1 MSGPLRILI
10 SALGGEGGGVLASW
24 IADAAIADG
33 QVAQRTS
40 VPGVTQ
46 RTGRTTYYIEMV
58 RAEGRR
64 PILSLAPTAGEVDLF
79 IATELLEAGRLIQA
93 GFVTPDRTT
102 VIAPLRRV
110 YAITE
115 KIAMADGRADSDLI
129 VNAAKQFSKAHHI
142 GDFQA
147 MADGARAQLNAVLFG
162 LAARSLAISPQACR
176 KAIEADGRAIEANIR
191 GFDAGFAFEAEEPA
205 PAPDAAPAS
214 PPPPAAGEFDAAIS
228 SFPIEVHAIAREGV
242 SRSVDFQ
249 NAAYARLY
257 LDRIQRFARAPGAD
271 GAFLAELARHLAI
284 RMTSEDVVRV
294 AQLKLRET
302 RLAMVRAEARAK
314 PGDIVR
320 ITEFLKP
327 GPHEILSI
335 LPAPVARGL
344 LAIVRM
350 MKLERAAIP
359 MRVHTTGLF
368 GFLQL
373 RVLSSLRGLRPMSL
387 RAAEEKAWVEAW
399 LDLIDKALRVDREA
413 AREIVET
420 AQLVRGY
427 GETWE
432 RGHANW
438 RKIADEIIK
447 PMLTGAKPPAHFADA
462 VLQARLAALADPEG
476 KRLTAL
482 IHSVNHLPAPASA

>member
-33 QVAQRTS
+33 YVAQRTS
-40 VPGVTQ
+40 VPGVAQ
-46 RTGRTTYYIEMV
+46 RTGSTTYYIEMV
-58 RAEGRR
+58 RAAGRR

-93 GFVTPDRTT
+93 GFITPERTT

-115 KIAMADGRADSDLI
+115 KIAMSDGRADSDLI
-129 VNAAKQFSKAHHI
+129 VNAAKRFSKAHHI
-142 GDFQA
+142 ADFQA
-147 MADGARAQLNAVLFG
+147 LADGARAQLNAVLFG

-176 KAIEADGRAIEANIR
+176 KAIEADGRAIEANLR
-191 GFDAGFAFEAEEPA
+191 GFDAGFAFEAKEPA
-205 PAPDAAPAS
+205 PDMDAAPAS
-214 PPPPAAGEFDAAIS
+214 VAPAATEYDAAIS
-228 SFPIEVHAIAREGV
+228 SLPIEVHAIAREGL

-257 LDRIQRFARAPGAD
+257 LERIQRFARAPGAD
-271 GAFLAELARHLAI
+271 GAFLADLARHLAI

-320 ITEFLKP
+320 IIEFLKP

-335 LPAPVARGL
+335 LPAPLARSL

-368 GFLQL
+368 GYLQL
-373 RVLSSLRGLRPMSL
+373 RALSSLRALRPMSL
-387 RAAEEKAWVEAW
+387 RAAEEKAWIENW
-399 LDLIDKALRVDREA
+399 LDLIEKALRTDCEA
-413 AREIVET
+413 ARQIVET

-447 PMLTGAKPPAHFADA
+447 PMLAGGQPPAHFADA
-462 VLQARLAALADPEG
+462 ILQARLAALADPEG
-476 KRLTAL
+476 KRLAAL
-482 IHSVNHLPAPASA
+482 INSVNQLAPSGAT

>member
-40 VPGVTQ
+40 VPGVAQ
-46 RTGRTTYYIEMV
+46 RTGSTTYYIEMV
-58 RAEGRR
+58 RAQGRR

-93 GFVTPDRTT
+93 GFVTPERTT

-115 KIAMADGRADSDLI
+115 KIAMSDGRADSDLI

-147 MADGARAQLNAVLFG
+147 LADGARAQLNAVLFG

-191 GFDAGFAFEAEEPA
+191 GFDAGFAFEAKEPA
-205 PAPDAAPAS
+205 PAQDAAPAS
-214 PPPPAAGEFDAAIS
+214 PPSAAGEFDAAIS

-249 NAAYARLY
+249 NVAYARLY
-257 LDRIQRFARAPGAD
+257 LERLQRFARAPGAD
-271 GAFLAELARHLAI
+271 SAFLAELARHLAI

-320 ITEFLKP
+320 IIEFLKP

-335 LPAPVARGL
+335 LPAPLARSL
-344 LAIVRM
+344 LAIVR
-350 MKLERAAIP
+350 KLGLERAAIP

-373 RVLSSLRGLRPMSL
+373 RALSSLRGLRPMSL
-387 RAAEEKAWVEAW
+387 RAAEEKAWIEAW

-438 RKIADEIIK
+438 RKIADEIIR
-447 PMLTGAKPPAHFADA
+447 PMLASAKPPSHFADA
-462 VLQARLAALADPEG
+462 VLQARLAAVADPEG

-482 IHSVNHLPAPASA
+482 IHSVHHLTAPASA

>member
-1 MSGPLRILI
+1 MSAPIRILI

-24 IADAAIADG
+24 LADAAMADG
-33 QVAQRTS
+33 YVAQRTS
-40 VPGVTQ
+40 VPGVAQ
-46 RTGRTTYYIEMV
+46 RTGSTTYYVEML
-58 RAEGRR
+58 RAEGRT
-64 PILSLAPTAGEVDLF
+64 PVLCLAPTAGEVDLF

-102 VIAPLRRV
+102 IIAPLRRV

-115 KIAMADGRADSDLI
+115 KIAMSDGRADSDLI
-129 VNAAKQFSKAHHI
+129 VTAAKQFSKAHHI
-142 GDFQA
+142 ADFQA
-147 MADGARAQLNAVLFG
+147 LADEARAQLNAVLFG
-162 LAARSLAISPQACR
+162 LAARSLSISPQACR
-176 KAIEADGRAIEANIR
+176 KAIEADGRAIEANLR
-191 GFDAGFAFEAEEPA
+191 GFDTGFAYEAKEPA
-205 PAPDAAPAS
+205 PAVDASPASVAPAS
-214 PPPPAAGEFDAAIS
+214 AQFDAAIS
-228 SFPIEVHAIAREGV
+228 SFPLEVRDIAREGV
-242 SRSVDFQ
+242 LRSVDFQ

-257 LDRIQRFARAPGAD
+257 LERVQRFARAPGAD
-271 GAFLAELARHLAI
+271 GAFLADLARHLAI

-335 LPAPVARGL
+335 LPAPLARGL
-344 LAIVRM
+344 LVIVR
-350 MKLERAAIP
+350 KLGLERAAIP

-373 RVLSSLRGLRPMSL
+373 RALSSLRALRPLSL
-387 RAAEEKAWVEAW
+387 RAAEEKAWIETW
-399 LDLIDKALRVDREA
+399 LDLIEKAQRVDHEA
-413 AREIVET
+413 ARQIVET

-438 RKIADEIIK
+438 RAIADQIVR
-447 PMLTGAKPPAHFADA
+447 PMLAAAQPPAHFADA

-476 KRLTAL
+476 KRLNAL
-482 IHSVNHLPAPASA
+482 IDSVNQLAGSGAK

>member
-40 VPGVTQ
+40 VPGVAQ
-46 RTGRTTYYIEMV
+46 RTGSTTYYIEMV
-58 RAEGRR
+58 RAQGRR

-115 KIAMADGRADSDLI
+115 KIAMADGRADSDMI
-129 VNAAKQFSKAHHI
+129 ISAAKRFSKAHHI
-142 GDFQA
+142 ADFQA
-147 MADGARAQLNAVLFG
+147 LADGARAQLNAVLFG

-176 KAIEADGRAIEANIR
+176 KAIEADGRAIEANLR
-191 GFDAGFAFEAEEPA
+191 GFDAGFAFEAKEPA

-214 PPPPAAGEFDAAIS
+214 MPPAAGEFDAAIS
-228 SFPIEVHAIAREGV
+228 SLPIEVHAIAREGV
-242 SRSVDFQ
+242 SRLVDFQ
-249 NAAYARLY
+249 SAAYARLY
-257 LDRIQRFARAPGAD
+257 VDRIQRFARAPGAD

-320 ITEFLKP
+320 IIEFLKP

-335 LPAPVARGL
+335 LPAPLARGL
-344 LAIVRM
+344 LAIVHM

-373 RVLSSLRGLRPMSL
+373 RALSSLRALRPMSL
-387 RAAEEKAWVEAW
+387 RGAEERAWVEAW
-399 LDLIDKALRVDREA
+399 LYLIDKALRTDRQA

-438 RKIADEIIK
+438 RKIADDIIR
-447 PMLTGAKPPAHFADA
+447 PMLVAAQPPAHFADA

-476 KRLTAL
+476 KRLEAL
-482 IHSVNHLPAPASA
+482 IHSVNRLALSGAA

>member
-33 QVAQRTS
+33 HVAQRTS
-40 VPGVTQ
+40 VPGVAQ
-46 RTGRTTYYIEMV
+46 RTGSTTYYIEMV

-115 KIAMADGRADSDLI
+115 KIAMADGRADSDMI

-147 MADGARAQLNAVLFG
+147 LADGARAQLNAVLFG
-162 LAARSLAISPQACR
+162 LAARSLSISPHACR

-191 GFDAGFAFEAEEPA
+191 GFDAGFAFEAKEPA

-214 PPPPAAGEFDAAIS
+214 PPPAAGEFDAAIS
-228 SFPIEVHAIAREGV
+228 SLPIEVHATAREGV
-242 SRSVDFQ
+242 SRLVDFQ

-302 RLAMVRAEARAK
+302 RLAMVRAEARTK

-320 ITEFLKP
+320 IIEFLQP
-327 GPHEILSI
+327 GPHEILSM
-335 LPAPVARGL
+335 LPAPLARGL
-344 LAIVRM
+344 LAIVR
-350 MKLERAAIP
+350 KLGLERAAIP

-373 RVLSSLRGLRPMSL
+373 RALSSLRGLRPMSL

-399 LDLIDKALRVDREA
+399 LDLIDKALQTDREA

-438 RKIADEIIK
+438 RKIADDIIR

-476 KRLTAL
+476 KRLEAL
-482 IHSVNHLPAPASA
+482 INSVNRLTLSGAT

>member
-33 QVAQRTS
+33 HVAQRTS
-40 VPGVTQ
+40 VPGVAQ
-46 RTGRTTYYIEMV
+46 RTGSTTYYIEMV

-115 KIAMADGRADSDLI
+115 KIAMSDGRADSDLI
-129 VNAAKQFSKAHHI
+129 VNAAKQFSQAHHI
-142 GDFQA
+142 ADFQA
-147 MADGARAQLNAVLFG
+147 LADGARAQLNAVLFG
-162 LAARSLAISPQACR
+162 LAARRLSISPQACR
-176 KAIEADGRAIEANIR
+176 KAIEADGRAIEANLR
-191 GFDAGFAFEAEEPA
+191 GFDAGFAFEAKEPA
-205 PAPDAAPAS
+205 PDINAAPANIA
-214 PPPPAAGEFDAAIS
+214 PAATEYDGAIS
-228 SFPIEVHAIAREGV
+228 SLPIEVHAVAREGL

-257 LDRIQRFARAPGAD
+257 LERVQRFAQAPGAD
-271 GAFLAELARHLAI
+271 GAFLADLARHLAI

-320 ITEFLKP
+320 IIEFLKP

-335 LPAPVARGL
+335 LPAPLARSL

-368 GFLQL
+368 GYLQL
-373 RVLSSLRGLRPMSL
+373 RALSSLRALRPISL
-387 RAAEEKAWVEAW
+387 RAAEEKAWIENW
-399 LDLIDKALRVDREA
+399 LDLIDKALRTDCEA
-413 AREIVET
+413 ARQIVET

-432 RGHANW
+432 RGHVNW

-447 PMLTGAKPPAHFADA
+447 PVLAGGKPPAHFADA
-462 VLQARLAALADPEG
+462 ILQARLAALADPEG
-476 KRLTAL
+476 KRLAAL
-482 IHSVNHLPAPASA
+482 INSINQLAPSGAT

>member
-33 QVAQRTS
+33 HVAQRTS
-40 VPGVTQ
+40 VPGVAQ
-46 RTGRTTYYIEMV
+46 RTGSTTYYIELV

-64 PILSLAPTAGEVDLF
+64 PVLSLAPTAGEVDLF

-115 KIAMADGRADSDLI
+115 KIAMSDGRADSDLI
-129 VNAAKQFSKAHHI
+129 VSAAKQFSKAHHI
-142 GDFQA
+142 ADFQA
-147 MADGARAQLNAVLFG
+147 LADEARAQLNAVLFG
-162 LAARSLAISPQACR
+162 LAARSLSISPQACR
-176 KAIEADGRAIEANIR
+176 KAIEADGRAIDANLR
-191 GFDAGFAFEAEEPA
+191 GFDAGFAFETKEPA
-205 PAPDAAPAS
+205 PDVDAAPAS
-214 PPPPAAGEFDAAIS
+214 VAPAATDFDAAIS
-228 SFPIEVHAIAREGV
+228 SFPMEAQAIAREGV

-257 LDRIQRFARAPGAD
+257 LERLQRFAQAPGAD
-271 GAFLAELARHLAI
+271 GAFLADLARHLAI

-302 RLAMVRAEARAK
+302 RLTMVRAEARAK

-320 ITEFLKP
+320 IIEFLKP

-335 LPAPVARGL
+335 LPAPLARGL
-344 LAIVRM
+344 LVIVR
-350 MKLERAAIP
+350 KLGLERAAIP

-373 RVLSSLRGLRPMSL
+373 RALSSLRALRPISL
-387 RAAEEKAWVEAW
+387 RAAEEKAWIETW
-399 LDLIDKALRVDREA
+399 LDLIDKARRMDREA

-427 GETWE
+427 GDTWE

-438 RKIADEIIK
+438 RKIADEIIR
-447 PMLTGAKPPAHFADA
+447 PMLANATPPTHFADA
-462 VLQARLAALADPEG
+462 VLQARLTALADPEG
-476 KRLTAL
+476 KRLAAL
-482 IHSVNHLPAPASA
+482 IHSVHHLSVAAPA

>member
-33 QVAQRTS
+33 HVAQRTS
-40 VPGVTQ
+40 VPGVAQ
-46 RTGRTTYYIEMV
+46 RTGSTTYYIEMV

-115 KIAMADGRADSDLI
+115 KIAMSDGRADSDLI
-129 VNAAKQFSKAHHI
+129 VSAAKQFSKAHDI
-142 GDFQA
+142 ADFQA
-147 MADGARAQLNAVLFG
+147 LADGARAQLNAVLFG
-162 LAARSLAISPQACR
+162 LAARRLSISPHACR
-176 KAIEADGRAIEANIR
+176 KAIEADGRAIEANLR
-191 GFDAGFAFEAEEPA
+191 GFDAGFAFDANEPA
-205 PAPDAAPAS
+205 PDEVAVMAS
-214 PPPPAAGEFDAAIS
+214 DTNKASEFDATIYNL
-228 SFPIEVHAIAREGV
+228 PPEVHDIAREGV
-242 SRSVDFQ
+242 SRLTDFQ
-249 NAAYARLY
+249 NAPYAQLY
-257 LDRIQRFARAPGAD
+257 LDRVQRFARAPGGD
-271 GAFLAELARHLAI
+271 GPFLADLARHLAI

-320 ITEFLKP
+320 IIEFLKP

-335 LPAPVARGL
+335 LPTPLARGL
-344 LAIVRM
+344 LWIVRRLG
-350 MKLERAAIP
+350 LEGAAIP

-373 RVLSSLRGLRPMSL
+373 RALSSLRGLRPISL
-387 RAAEEKAWVEAW
+387 RAAEEKAWVEVW
-399 LDLIDKALRVDREA
+399 LDLIDKALRMDREA

-447 PMLTGAKPPAHFADA
+447 PILAGAKPPAHFADA

-476 KRLTAL
+476 KRLAAL
-482 IHSVNHLPAPASA
+482 IGSINRLAPSGAA

>member
-33 QVAQRTS
+33 HVAQRTS
-40 VPGVTQ
+40 VPGVAQ
-46 RTGRTTYYIEMV
+46 RTGSTTYYIEMV

-115 KIAMADGRADSDLI
+115 KIAMSDGRADSYLI
-129 VNAAKQFSKAHHI
+129 VSAAKQFSKAHDI
-142 GDFQA
+142 ADFQA
-147 MADGARAQLNAVLFG
+147 LADGARAQLNAVLFG
-162 LAARSLAISPQACR
+162 LAARRLSISPHACR
-176 KAIEADGRAIEANIR
+176 KAIEADGRAIEANLR
-191 GFDAGFAFEAEEPA
+191 GFDAGFAFDANEPA
-205 PAPDAAPAS
+205 PDEVAVMAS
-214 PPPPAAGEFDAAIS
+214 DTNKASEFDATIYNL
-228 SFPIEVHAIAREGV
+228 PPEVHDIAREGV
-242 SRSVDFQ
+242 SRLTDFQ
-249 NAAYARLY
+249 NAPYAQLY
-257 LDRIQRFARAPGAD
+257 LDRVQRFARAPGGD
-271 GAFLAELARHLAI
+271 GPFLADLARHLAI

-320 ITEFLKP
+320 IIEFLKP

-335 LPAPVARGL
+335 LPTPLARGL
-344 LAIVRM
+344 LWMVRRLG
-350 MKLERAAIP
+350 LEGAAIP

-373 RVLSSLRGLRPMSL
+373 RALSSLRGLRPISL
-387 RAAEEKAWVEAW
+387 RAAEEKAWVEVW
-399 LDLIDKALRVDREA
+399 LDLIDKALRMDREA

-447 PMLTGAKPPAHFADA
+447 PILAGAKPPAHFADA

-476 KRLTAL
+476 KRLAAL
-482 IHSVNHLPAPASA
+482 IDSVNRLAPSGAA

>member
-1 MSGPLRILI
+1 
-10 SALGGEGGGVLASW
+10 
-24 IADAAIADG
+24 
-33 QVAQRTS
+33 
-40 VPGVTQ
+40 
-46 RTGRTTYYIEMV
+46 MV

-115 KIAMADGRADSDLI
+115 TIAMADGRADSDLI

-142 GDFQA
+142 ADFQA
-147 MADGARAQLNAVLFG
+147 LADGARAQLNAVLFG

-176 KAIEADGRAIEANIR
+176 KAIEADGRAIEANLR
-191 GFDAGFAFEAEEPA
+191 GFDAGFSFEAKEPA
-205 PAPDAAPAS
+205 PTPDAAPAS
-214 PPPPAAGEFDAAIS
+214 PPLAAGEFDAAIF
-228 SFPIEVHAIAREGV
+228 SFPIEVQAIAREGLA
-242 SRSVDFQ
+242 RLVDFQ
-249 NAAYARLY
+249 NASYARLY
-257 LDRIQRFARAPGAD
+257 LEHLQRFARAPGAD

-320 ITEFLKP
+320 IIEFLKP

-335 LPAPVARGL
+335 LPAPLARSL
-344 LAIVRM
+344 LAIVR
-350 MKLERAAIP
+350 KLGLERAAIP

-373 RVLSSLRGLRPMSL
+373 KALSSLRGLRPMSL
-387 RAAEEKAWVEAW
+387 RAAEEKAWVEGW
-399 LDLIDKALRVDREA
+399 LDLIDKALRVDSEA

-432 RGHANW
+432 RGQANW
-438 RKIADEIIK
+438 RKIADEIIR
-447 PMLTGAKPPAHFADA
+447 PMLASAKPPAHFADA
-462 VLQARLAALADPEG
+462 VVQARLAALADPEG

-482 IHSVNHLPAPASA
+482 IHSVNHLTTPASA